1 MSTQA
6 NEKTVRDWVAAGC
19 NTCDL
24 RMVDTHYSPDYVG
37 HGPGQDIVGAEAF
50 RQFIRMWH
58 TGFPD
63 FHMALQDLIAAGD
76 QVVWRFIITG
86 TQHGEFN
93 GIPPT
98 GRTMRSTGIVI
109 TRFADGKW
117 AEDYI
122 AFDLLG
128 LLQQLGAI
136 PAPAAA
142 AV

>member
-1 MSTQA
+1 MQE
-6 NEKTVRDWVAAGC
+6 NEATVRRWVEEGC
-19 NTCDL
+19 NNGDL
-24 RMVDTHYSPDYVG
+24 AMVDTHYAPDYVG
-37 HGPGQDIVGAEAF
+37 HGPGSDIVGEAAF
-50 RQFIRMWH
+50 RQFIRSWH

-63 FHMALQDLIAAGD
+63 FHMALQDLIATGD
-76 QVVWRFIITG
+76 QVAWRFILTG
-86 TQHGEFN
+86 THQGEFN

-136 PAPAAA
+136 PAPTAA
-142 AV
+142 